1 MTPRSGHPGLEVPDL
16 YLGLSKPPALQA
28 STHLQ
33 RQTSHGYAESD
44 EATATALQLLR
55 SGDGGVY
62 QQRAPVE
69 DAAAALLDRHAA
81 ECCLDT
87 QSPDTPGAVSGRV
100 WPYSVSPFEQTT
112 PPARDVALPLRSDS
126 QDDMFGGAAGGVD
139 GAADHNSSLDSAMGS
154 PLAGGSPMGEQLW
167 AAPVTSR
174 PLAQHIRPL
183 HRGARAGTL
192 SGPLSTPWDG
202 AAGGVGMPV
211 ADDGC
216 VARSPGEL
224 WGAGVDAAAVQG
236 VRHTFAAR
244 RARSMVQ
251 LDVDNLL
258 MGRST
263 SLHSTSYKTLS
274 ASSRTSLKT
283 TGAGGGPYVRG
294 ALRHSRSAA
303 QLYNAHHAEPLM
315 AYGGGHH
322 GSRMPWSPVKAA
334 PEVAQEACG
343 HGWQS
348 HGTPQGPHPLSVASP
363 RHGDGYSDSPAASG
377 YHQLEMAA
385 ALRAGIRSP
394 SPAVR
399 LSPGSLPEHA
409 IPEGSGLQLG
419 GWGRG
424 AGLRVMPQF
433 EGVPLNPIVSSSA
446 IISDFWTVAGRRL
459 VASSR
464 RLFKSRRRDSIAETN
479 VALAPR

>member
-1 MTPRSGHPGLEVPDL
+1 MTPRAGHPGLEVPDL

-28 STHLQ
+28 STHPH
-33 RQTSHGYAESD
+33 RQSSYAESD

-69 DAAAALLDRHAA
+69 EAAAALLDRHAA
-81 ECCLDT
+81 VCCLDNT

-100 WPYSVSPFEQTT
+100 WPYSTSPFEQTT

-126 QDDMFGGAAGGVD
+126 QDDMFGGAAAGAE

-192 SGPLSTPWDG
+192 SGPLSGQWDE
-202 AAGGVGMPV
+202 AAGGVGFHPHQGGGV
-211 ADDGC
+211 PLGDDGRA
-216 VARSPGEL
+216 ARSPGES
-224 WGAGVDAAAVQG
+224 WGANVGAAAMQG

-251 LDVDNLL
+251 LDVDNML

-283 TGAGGGPYVRG
+283 VGAGGGPYVRG

-303 QLYNAHHAEPLM
+303 QLYSAHHAESLI
-315 AYGGGHH
+315 AYGGGHD
-322 GSRMPWSPVKAA
+322 GSQMPWTPVKAA
-334 PEVAQEACG
+334 PDVSQEACG
-343 HGWQS
+343 HSWPP
-348 HGTPQGPHPLSVASP
+348 HGAPQGPHPLGVASP
-363 RHGDGYSDSPAASG
+363 RHGDGYSDNPAASG

-385 ALRAGIRSP
+385 AMRAGIRSP

-399 LSPGSLPEHA
+399 LSPGSLSEHA

-424 AGLRVMPQF
+424 GGLRVMPQF
-433 EGVPLNPIVSSSA
+433 EGVLRFSRPHCLFV
-446 IISDFWTVAGRRL
+446 RRYL
-459 VASSR
+459 
-464 RLFKSRRRDSIAETN
+464 
-479 VALAPR
+479 

>member
-1 MTPRSGHPGLEVPDL
+1 VPMTPRSGHPGLEVPDL
-16 YLGLSKPPALQA
+16 YLGLSKPLTQQA
-28 STHLQ
+28 STHPH

-44 EATATALQLLR
+44 EATAMALQLLR

-81 ECCLDT
+81 DCCLDNT
-87 QSPDTPGAVSGRV
+87 QSPNTPGAVSGRV
-100 WPYSVSPFEQTT
+100 WPYSTSPFEQTT

-126 QDDMFGGAAGGVD
+126 QDDMFGGAAAEGAE

-192 SGPLSTPWDG
+192 SGPLSGQWDE
-202 AAGGVGMPV
+202 AAGGVGFHPHQGSGGVPV
-211 ADDGC
+211 GDDGRA
-216 VARSPGEL
+216 ARTPGDP
-224 WGAGVDAAAVQG
+224 WGATASAAALQG

-283 TGAGGGPYVRG
+283 VGAGGGPYVRG

-303 QLYNAHHAEPLM
+303 QLYHSHHAEPLM
-315 AYGGGHH
+315 AYGGSQDGPQL
-322 GSRMPWSPVKAA
+322 PWTPVKAA
-334 PEVAQEACG
+334 PEVSQEACG
-343 HGWQS
+343 HSWPP
-348 HGTPQGPHPLSVASP
+348 HGGPQGPHPLSVASP
-363 RHGDGYSDSPAASG
+363 RHCDGYSDNPAASG

-385 ALRAGIRSP
+385 AMRAGIRSP
-394 SPAVR
+394 SPAAR
-399 LSPGSLPEHA
+399 PSPGSLSEHA
-409 IPEGSGLQLG
+409 IPEASGLQLG

-424 AGLRVMPQF
+424 GGLRVMPQF
-433 EGVPLNPIVSSSA
+433 EGVPRCIWSQCMFV
-446 IISDFWTVAGRRL
+446 WRYV
-459 VASSR
+459 
-464 RLFKSRRRDSIAETN
+464 
-479 VALAPR
+479 